1 MSLNFDLQNT
11 TRIVFGQGRIA
22 DLDHLLN
29 RDERVLLLFGGGS
42 IKANGVYDQVMRA
55 LGDRHVVA
63 FGGIEPNPEYDTII
77 DACRL
82 AQKENV
88 TFVLGVGGG
97 SVIDAAKFLAAI
109 IPVASGDA
117 WDLLVSGAALPDPL
131 PNGAVLTL
139 PATGSESNPVS
150 VISRRSRGLKL
161 PFAIEKARPKFA
173 VLDPATMKSL
183 SRRQL
188 ENGVVDAVT
197 HVLEQYLTQPAN
209 LPIQYGFSETLLTA
223 LFEAGPQL
231 IGHPTDEVRD
241 TVMWAANQALNGLIG
256 AGVRQDWSTHMIG
269 HAITALYGID
279 HARTLSLVMPHLL
292 RDQLESKLAMLAR
305 FGRNVWKLEGSDDRV
320 VAMEA
325 IALTEQFFSRMGCPV
340 RFSELPDIVF
350 DGEHIIDHLEK
361 ARQLPL
367 GERENLK
374 AEDVRRIL
382 KAAA

>member
-1 MSLNFDLQNT
+1 MTLNFDLQNT
-11 TRIVFGQGRIA
+11 TRIVFGQGKIA

-29 RDERVLLLFGGGS
+29 RNERVLLLFGGGS
-42 IKANGVYDQVMRA
+42 IKSNGVYDQVMRA
-55 LGDRHVVA
+55 LGDRHVIP
-63 FGGIEPNPEYDTII
+63 FGGIEPNPEYDTILE
-77 DACRL
+77 ASRL
-82 AQKENV
+82 AQHEKA

-97 SVIDAAKFLAAI
+97 SVIDAAKFLTAI
-109 IPVASGDA
+109 IPVKSGDA
-117 WDLLVSGAALPDPL
+117 WDLLVSDAALPDPL

-150 VISRRSRGLKL
+150 VISRRTRGLKL

-173 VLDPATMKSL
+173 VLDASTMKSL

-209 LPIQYGFSETLLTA
+209 LPIQYGFSETLLTV
-223 LFEAGPQL
+223 LFEAGPKL
-231 IGHPTDEVRD
+231 IDEPTDEVRD

-256 AGVRQDWSTHMIG
+256 AGAQQDWSTHMIG
-269 HAITALYGID
+269 HSLTALYGID
-279 HARTLSLVMPHLL
+279 HARTLSLVMSHLL
-292 RDQLESKLAMLAR
+292 RDQLEFKLAMLAR
-305 FGRNVWKLEGSDDRV
+305 FGRNVWKLQGSDDRA
-320 VAMEA
+320 VATEA

-340 RFSELPDIVF
+340 RLSELPNTAF
-350 DGEHIIDHLEK
+350 DVEHIIDHLEK
-361 ARQLPL
+361 AHQLPL
-367 GERENLK
+367 GERQNLN